1 MMELRGSSSHR
12 QRLPSSPS
20 SQNQSLLSRMPP
32 AAAAPLPR
40 RPSGPVITTPLP
52 SRAEYEV
59 THQQQ
64 LQPPCTTTTTV
75 VLPTSPLPP
84 NSLRA
89 GAPLDLSSAFPP
101 HHDQLLPRLSSSHPP
116 LPLPQ
121 QPQASSSSAAAEPVE
136 SQRASAAGGVSR
148 QQLINR

>member
-1 MMELRGSSSHR
+1 MELRGSSSHQ
-12 QRLPSSPS
+12 QRLPPSPS

-32 AAAAPLPR
+32 AAAPLPR

-59 THQQQ
+59 THQLQ
-64 LQPPCTTTTTV
+64 QPPCTTTTTV

-84 NSLRA
+84 NSLR

-101 HHDQLLPRLSSSHPP
+101 QDQLLPRLSSSSHPP

-121 QPQASSSSAAAEPVE
+121 PQASSSAAAAEPVE
-136 SQRASAAGGVSR
+136 SQRASAVGGVSR